1 MIGKNGIQ
9 MIVGALLLLCLIQT
23 VAATTTI
30 VVAAAD
36 ASPASKAAAQIVCPG
51 TNDQAWINEAFN
63 RLPPE
68 GGVVQLTEGTFH
80 SSGWIYPTANSQ
92 FLGAGED
99 KTTIDVY
106 NATDP
111 YQPIHIQQDNVLVK
125 GFTLRGEG
133 FFLIRTNHVT
143 IQDITATSIG
153 LDGIRHPSGGNG
165 MFFIWVDN
173 DHTGDI
179 TFQNCK
185 AIDCNTHGFN
195 MNANRATMQDG
206 TRVGTGSYAISNLK
220 FINCQA
226 IRCGFGIPDGSSSE
240 FATGFDI
247 QEDNDLQ
254 NVELTNCLAEDNWEN
269 GFHFEPGYL
278 GTKNVV
284 LNNCV
289 SRNNGQRNPAQQPYQ
304 DVFVSGYYIHRNA
317 VLNNCVSINNK
328 NAGFFTHDGSNTV
341 FNNCVDIGSTYG
353 FKVVKGSS
361 SITLNDCQ
369 ARNNKG
375 WAFWSAFS
383 DKITVKNFFQANTA
397 GDKGYQDNLGF
408 YYGNPKYEFSTTG
421 SSFDITA
428 YGSSL
433 PIINQAGSGNT
444 YSLKTAA
451 SDQQPVVSDI
461 TAATVPPVFVTGNPA
476 TSQDVT
482 PISQPGSAAPAPVA
496 VVTAAPVVAQA
507 GPTAP
512 DGWGAFGK
520 SFGSSTGGFGTFGGA
535 SAFQSGGL
543 NTFGVTVSS
552 SRSGSSLFSS
562 SWGGFGGRS
571 FGF

>member
-1 MIGKNGIQ
+1 MRGKWGIEV
-9 MIVGALLLLCLIQT
+9 IIGALLLLCLIQS
-23 VAATTTI
+23 VAATATV

-36 ASPASKAAAQIVCPG
+36 ASQASKAAAQVFCDGID
-51 TNDQAWINEAFN
+51 DQTEINNAFN
-63 RLPPE
+63 MLPAE

-106 NATDP
+106 NAIDA
-111 YQPIHIQQDNVLVK
+111 YQPIHIYQDNVLVK

-153 LDGIRHPSGGNG
+153 ANGVRYPSGGNG

-179 TFQNCK
+179 VFQNCK

-195 MNANRATMQDG
+195 MNANRSTMQSG

-220 FINCQA
+220 FIDCQA
-226 IRCGFGIPDGSSSE
+226 VRCGFGVADGSSSE

-278 GTKNVV
+278 KTKNVV
-284 LNNCV
+284 LNNCI
-289 SRNNGQRNPAQQPYQ
+289 SRNNGQRNPAQAPYH

-317 VLNNCVSINNK
+317 VLNNCISVNNK
-328 NAGFFTHDGSNTV
+328 NAGFFVHDGLNTV
-341 FNNCVDIGSTYG
+341 FNNCVDQGSSYG
-353 FKVVKGSS
+353 FKIVKGCAD
-361 SITLNDCQ
+361 ITLNDCQ
-369 ARNNKG
+369 ARNNKD
-375 WAFWSAFS
+375 WALWTAFT
-383 DKITVKNFFQANTA
+383 KNLQVKNFFQANA
-397 GDKGYQDNLGF
+397 GGKSGYQDNLGY
-408 YYGNPKYEFSTTG
+408 YYGEPQYELPVEG

-433 PIINQAGSGNT
+433 PILNQDGSGNT
-444 YSLKTAA
+444 YSLKTASA
-451 SDQQPVVSDI
+451 DRQPTMPADI
-461 TAATVPPVFVTGNPA
+461 IPATVPPVYLTGSTVTLPGA
-476 TSQDVT
+476 TTVT
-482 PISQPGSAAPAPVA
+482 AVVVATPVA
-496 VVTAAPVVAQA
+496 TVAPVVTQA
-507 GPTAP
+507 SATTDP
-512 DGWGAFGK
+512 WSAFGK
-520 SFGSSTGGFGTFGGA
+520 GGGFSTGGFSNFGGA
-535 SAFQSGGL
+535 SAFQSGGFNRL
-543 NTFGVTVSS
+543 QVTAPASS
-552 SRSGSSLFSS
+552 FQAATIGS
-562 SWGGFGGRS
+562 SWGGFGGRTYV
-571 FGF
+571 F

>member
-1 MIGKNGIQ
+1 MKGKIGIQ
-9 MIVGALLLLCLIQT
+9 MIIGALLLLCLIQT

-63 RLPPE
+63 RLPAE

-92 FLGAGED
+92 FLGSGED
-99 KTTIDVY
+99 KTTLDVF
-106 NATDP
+106 NAADP
-111 YQPIHIQQDNVLVK
+111 YQPIHVQQDNVLIR

-133 FFLIRTNHVT
+133 FFLIRTNHVM

-153 LDGIRHPSGGNG
+153 ADGVRKPSGGNG

-173 DHTGDI
+173 ANTGEI

-195 MNANRATMQDG
+195 MNANRNTDSIN
-206 TRVGTGSYAISNLK
+206 TRTGTGSYAISNLK

-226 IRCGFGIPDGSSSE
+226 IRCGYGVANGSSSE

-289 SRNNGQRNPAQQPYQ
+289 SRNNGQRNPAIEPYN

-317 VLNNCVSINNK
+317 VLNNCVAINNK

-341 FNNCVDIGSTYG
+341 FNSCVDIGSTYG
-353 FKVVKGSS
+353 FKIVKGSS

-369 ARNNKG
+369 ARNNKA

-383 DKITVKNFFQANTA
+383 EKVTLKNFFQANA
-397 GDKGYQDNLGF
+397 GGKNGYQDNLGF
-408 YYGNPKYEFSTTG
+408 YYGSPTYEFSTKD

-444 YSLKTAA
+444 YSLNTAA
-451 SDQQPVVSDI
+451 SDRLPAVTDI
-461 TAATVPPVFVTGNPA
+461 KAATVPPVPVTGYSA
-476 TSQDVT
+476 TTQGATQVSQQV
-482 PISQPGSAAPAPVA
+482 AAAPVA
-496 VVTAAPVVAQA
+496 VVVTAAPVAATVS
-507 GPTAP
+507 TAS
-512 DGWGAFGK
+512 DGWGGFGK
-520 SFGSSTGGFGTFGGA
+520 SFGFSSSGFGSFGSG
-535 SAFQSGGL
+535 SSFQSGGF
-543 NTFGVTVSS
+543 NTIGVAVSS
-552 SRSGSSLFSS
+552 SQSFIASVGS

>member
-1 MIGKNGIQ
+1 MKGKIGIQ
-9 MIVGALLLLCLIQT
+9 MIIGALVLLCLIQT

-63 RLPPE
+63 RLPAE
-68 GGVVQLTEGTFH
+68 GGIVQLTEGTFH

-92 FLGAGED
+92 FLGSGED

-106 NATDP
+106 NAADP
-111 YQPIHIQQDNVLVK
+111 YQPIHVQQDNVLIK

-143 IQDITATSIG
+143 IQDVTATSIG
-153 LDGIRHPSGGNG
+153 ADGVRKPSGGNG

-173 DHTGDI
+173 NYTGDI

-195 MNANRATMQDG
+195 MNANRDTGISSTG
-206 TRVGTGSYAISNLK
+206 TRTGTNSYAISNLK
-220 FINCQA
+220 FVNCQA
-226 IRCGFGIPDGSSSE
+226 IRCGYGVADGSSSE

-254 NVELTNCLAEDNWEN
+254 NVEMTNCLAEDNWEN

-289 SRNNGQRNPAQQPYQ
+289 SRNNGQRNPAVEPFN

-317 VLNNCVSINNK
+317 ILNNCVAINNK
-328 NAGFFTHDGSNTV
+328 NAGFFTHDGSNTT

-353 FKVVKGSS
+353 FKIVKGSS
-361 SITLNDCQ
+361 DITLNNCQ
-369 ARNNKG
+369 GRNEKS
-375 WAFWSAFS
+375 WAFWTAFS
-383 DKITVKNFFQANTA
+383 DKVTVKNFFQANA
-397 GDKGYQDNLGF
+397 GGKSGYQDNIGF
-408 YYGNPKYEFSTTG
+408 YYGSPKYEFSTTN
-421 SSFDITA
+421 SNFDITA
-428 YGSSL
+428 FGSSL
-433 PIINQAGSGNT
+433 PIINEAGNGNT
-444 YSLKTAA
+444 YSLKTASA
-451 SDQQPVVSDI
+451 DRVPTVTDI
-461 TAATVPPVFVTGNPA
+461 TAATVPAVPVTGYSA
-476 TSQDVT
+476 TTQGATQVSQVT
-482 PISQPGSAAPAPVA
+482 AVATIAAPVA
-496 VVTAAPVVAQA
+496 TQA
-507 GPTAP
+507 STTTS
-512 DGWGAFGK
+512 DGWGGFGK
-520 SFGSSTGGFGTFGGA
+520 SFGSTSSGFGSFG
-535 SAFQSGGL
+535 SSSSFQSGGNAL
-543 NTFGVTVSS
+543 GVAVSS
-552 SRSGSSLFSS
+552 SQSIVASIGST
-562 SWGGFGGRS
+562 WGGFTGRT